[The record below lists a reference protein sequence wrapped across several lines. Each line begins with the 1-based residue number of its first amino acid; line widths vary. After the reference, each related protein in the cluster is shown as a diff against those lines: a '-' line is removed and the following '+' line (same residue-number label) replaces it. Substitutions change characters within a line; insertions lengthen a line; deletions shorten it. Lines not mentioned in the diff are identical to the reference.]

1 MRLPVVL
8 EMLLPLLYFLRV
20 MHGGLNQV
28 EKSVGS
34 TLFDS
39 IHEILVIFLES
50 NDLRTNNS
58 N

>member
-1 MRLPVVL
+1 MRLGVVR
-8 EMLLPLLYFLRV
+8 EMLLPLPYFRRE
-20 MHGGLNQV
+20 MDGGLNQV

-34 TLFDS
+34 TFFDS
-39 IHEILVIFLES
+39 IHEILVIVLES